1 MTVPLATLRR
11 HSQLVWLHDPLV
23 LPPPLFKTA
32 PSVSPATQFNLGNGT
47 RRNFWHA
54 DEAEAYLRFW
64 KGDSSAVMS
73 LRSALQKTEP
83 SSPVFHWTDDQVL
96 RQLAARLAG
105 REVLLIESQKA
116 PSPAVMPAAPA
127 PVAVTEP
134 PAVLVSQL
142 LAPKPTAPPLLPIL
156 EEVQMEGADVLPE
169 IEQSL
174 EQVDITIGE
183 INLAPVSLEP
193 TPSKVPAISQKMGET
208 AADVTATLDKL

>member
-23 LPPPLFKTA
+23 LPPPLFETA
-32 PSVSPATQFNLGNGT
+32 PALSPATQFNLANGT

-54 DEAEAYLRFW
+54 DEAEGYLRFW
-64 KGDSSAVMS
+64 KGDSGAVMA

-83 SSPVFHWTDDQVL
+83 SSPVFHWSDDHVI

-105 REVLLIESQKA
+105 REILLVESQKA
-116 PSPAVMPAAPA
+116 PSPAVLPAAPA

-134 PAVLVSQL
+134 PAVPVSAL
-142 LAPKPTAPPLLPIL
+142 LAPKLPPPPLLPLL
-156 EEVQMEGADVLPE
+156 EELQIEGAEVLPE

-174 EQVDITIGE
+174 EQVDLSIGE
-183 INLAPVSLEP
+183 IKLAPLSLEP
-193 TPSKVPAISQKMGET
+193 TPSKVPEIEKAMGET
-208 AADVTATLDKL
+208 AADVQSTLDKL